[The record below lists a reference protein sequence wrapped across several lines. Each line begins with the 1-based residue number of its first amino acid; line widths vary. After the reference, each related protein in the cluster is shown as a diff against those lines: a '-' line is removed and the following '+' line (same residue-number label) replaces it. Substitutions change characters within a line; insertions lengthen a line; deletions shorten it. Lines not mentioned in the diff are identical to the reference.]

1 MPRMAWSVFMTITT
15 LIAIGCSGRC
25 ESTLTCDVST
35 IVTSTLL
42 EIIWQIFRINIF
54 SLSNLG
60 TVFQAICLLHEE
72 HVAMILWSLC
82 NLWPCSPIFTVDSE
96 SLISGWAL
104 YSIVRSGSINSRATN
119 LIIMAMVVF
128 SSWRCSISCPE
139 TTISWRIHL
148 LLQ

>member
-1 MPRMAWSVFMTITT
+1 MPRVAWTVFMTITI
-15 LIAIGCSGRC
+15 LITIGCSGRC
-25 ESTLTCDVST
+25 ESTLTCDVSA

-42 EIIWQIFRINIF
+42 EIIYQIFRINIF

-60 TVFQAICLLHEE
+60 AVLQTICLLHEE

-104 YSIVRSGSINSRATN
+104 NSIVRSGSINPSPTN
-119 LIIMAMVVF
+119 LIVIAMVVF
-128 SSWRCSISCPE
+128 SSWRCSISSPE